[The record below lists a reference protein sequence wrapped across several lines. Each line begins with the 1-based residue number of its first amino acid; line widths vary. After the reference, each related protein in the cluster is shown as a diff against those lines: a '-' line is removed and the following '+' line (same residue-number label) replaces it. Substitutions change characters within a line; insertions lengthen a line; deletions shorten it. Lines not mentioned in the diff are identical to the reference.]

1 MTYPNQNVD
10 ALEANSKGSNE
21 YEILK
26 AHALGC
32 RLSQFDKRA
41 LTEYLNHADQ
51 MGTGVYLAL
60 SRLLRRK
67 LKYAPDLIGNDPLD
81 SVAIRGSRISFA
93 IDKLRPQNG
102 RLLSRE
108 FYQPGQDD
116 ISLASLLGA
125 TLIGMSAGES
135 APFLQADGSF
145 RQVHLISVDYQ
156 PALHILEKQ

>member
-1 MTYPNQNVD
+1 MAFSDQNAIVLD
-10 ALEANSKGSNE
+10 ANANESNE

-26 AHALGC
+26 AHSMDC
-32 RLSQFDKRA
+32 RLSKLDRSA
-41 LTEYLNHADQ
+41 LTEYLSHADHV
-51 MGTGVYLAL
+51 GTGVYLAL

-67 LKYAPDLIGNDPLD
+67 LKYAPDLTAKDPLNSIATRD
-81 SVAIRGSRISFA
+81 SRITFS
-93 IDKLRPQNG
+93 IDRLRPENG

-116 ISLASLLGA
+116 VSMASLLGA
-125 TLIGMSAGES
+125 TLIGMRAGTS

-156 PALHILEKQ
+156 PAQHFIEK